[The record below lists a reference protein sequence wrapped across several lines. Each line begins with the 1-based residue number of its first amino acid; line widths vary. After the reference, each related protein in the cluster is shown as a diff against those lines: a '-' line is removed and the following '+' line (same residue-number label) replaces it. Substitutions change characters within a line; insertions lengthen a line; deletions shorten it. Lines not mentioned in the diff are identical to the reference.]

1 MAEFF
6 LFAALMFVDTVIF
19 MIMSMFYTY
28 KPNSLDYHE
37 LTEEPVEINVSPP
50 STESLKNENLKSEGE
65 EHPLQNM
72 TPSPTE

>member
-1 MAEFF
+1 MVEFF
-6 LFAALMFVDTVIF
+6 IFAALMFVDTVIF

-50 STESLKNENLKSEGE
+50 TESPKSESSKSEGE